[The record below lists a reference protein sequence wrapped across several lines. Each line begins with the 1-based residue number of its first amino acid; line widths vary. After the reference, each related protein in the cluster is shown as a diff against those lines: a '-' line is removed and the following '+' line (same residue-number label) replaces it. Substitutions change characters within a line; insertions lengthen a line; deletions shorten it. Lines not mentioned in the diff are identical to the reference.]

1 MFLDVPYGYGAV
13 LPPSL
18 MVFLYY
24 ISREEMQKATS
35 TASTL
40 GLIFFKS
47 QTVLKNSHIFQ
58 KRIRPALTSGHVSSQ
73 LIDMFQLDPGNPGLA
88 LNL

>member
-1 MFLDVPYGYGAV
+1 MLLGRDHELGLNMVTKDQDQGSGSRIRIKDRDQGSGSRIRIRIKDQDLIKGAV

-40 GLIFFKS
+40 GLIFF
-47 QTVLKNSHIFQ
+47 
-58 KRIRPALTSGHVSSQ
+58 
-73 LIDMFQLDPGNPGLA
+73 
-88 LNL
+88 